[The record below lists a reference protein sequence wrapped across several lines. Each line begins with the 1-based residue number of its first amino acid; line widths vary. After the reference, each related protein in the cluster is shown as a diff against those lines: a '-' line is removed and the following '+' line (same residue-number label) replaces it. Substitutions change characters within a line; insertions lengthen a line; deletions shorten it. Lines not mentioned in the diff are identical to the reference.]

1 MSKWFNL
8 SDYVSS
14 YMNIMYL
21 IRLLGSSEMWECK
34 SLAKV
39 PSRHCSISF
48 YFVVKYKWGQVQ
60 PRQCFGCWQKK
71 KGWNKMA
78 LQRICFKELMKFHF
92 IVIKCDL
99 LSEWLWLNKKLIC
112 LEWGWERCCFVKSQC
127 ERQVESIVI
136 FFFWLVLK
144 HSCLLSYIDF
154 HVLSGNSNGNL
165 A

>member
-1 MSKWFNL
+1 MKCENVNHLLKYLADTVQSVFISSL
-8 SDYVSS
+8 SI
-14 YMNIMYL
+14 N
-21 IRLLGSSEMWECK
+21 E
-34 SLAKV
+34 AKCNPDNV
-39 PSRHCSISF
+39 LDAD
-48 YFVVKYKWGQVQ
+48 KK
-60 PRQCFGCWQKK
+60 KK